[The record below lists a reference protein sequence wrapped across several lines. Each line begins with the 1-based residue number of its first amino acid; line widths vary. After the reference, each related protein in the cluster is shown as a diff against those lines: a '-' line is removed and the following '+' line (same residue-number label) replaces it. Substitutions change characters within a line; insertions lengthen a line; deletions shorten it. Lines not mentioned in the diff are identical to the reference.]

1 MKYYT
6 VAELTVTD
14 PGWTRDYVAAVT
26 PMVERYGGRY
36 LARSTAFE
44 KLEGDREPP
53 QLILLI
59 EWPDE
64 EAALEFHES
73 DDYRPYRERRRA
85 GSHGEFLLV
94 AGEDVNRVARSAS
107 SSAADRRVGHA
118 ADRQSAT
125 RPAGGSRRVGGTAAG
140 E

>member
-6 VAELTVTD
+6 VAELSVTER
-14 PGWTRDYVAAVT
+14 GWARDYVAEVT

-36 LARSTAFE
+36 LARTNAFE

-53 QLILLI
+53 QMVVLI

-64 EAALEFHES
+64 ESAIDFYES
-73 DDYRPYRERRRA
+73 EEYRSYRERRRA
-85 GSHGEFLLV
+85 GSRGEFLLV
-94 AGEDVNRVARSAS
+94 AGADVNEVARIA
-107 SSAADRRVGHA
+107 
-118 ADRQSAT
+118 
-125 RPAGGSRRVGGTAAG
+125 

>member
-1 MKYYT
+1 MKYDT

-73 DDYRPYRERRRA
+73 DDYRPYRERRA